1 MAHKQQPAPRD
12 SGEGGLSLTHP
23 VDSLRDLVGRME
35 GFFEKPLEMLGSA
48 LEPRLDIQQTPKEL
62 VVSVRLPGYEKK
74 DLAVDLTED
83 SITVRGRRSSTRQTR
98 RHGASAEQTEEG
110 WFTRSMTLPAAIRPS
125 DAKASYKDGRLEIRL
140 PREKEAKV
148 RRLGVE

>member
-23 VDSLRDLVGRME
+23 VDALRDIVGRME
-35 GFFEKPLEMLGSA
+35 GFFEKPLELLGSA
-48 LEPRLDIQQTPKEL
+48 LEPRLEIEQTPKEL
-62 VVSVRLPGYEKK
+62 VISVRLPGYAKE

-83 SITVRGRRSSTRQTR
+83 SVTVRGRRGSARKAR
-98 RHGASAEQTEEG
+98 RHGASAEESEES
-110 WFTRSMTLPAAIRPS
+110 WFTRSMSLPAAIRPA
-125 DAKASYKDGRLEIRL
+125 DAQASYKDGRLEIRL

-148 RRLGVE
+148 RRLGVD